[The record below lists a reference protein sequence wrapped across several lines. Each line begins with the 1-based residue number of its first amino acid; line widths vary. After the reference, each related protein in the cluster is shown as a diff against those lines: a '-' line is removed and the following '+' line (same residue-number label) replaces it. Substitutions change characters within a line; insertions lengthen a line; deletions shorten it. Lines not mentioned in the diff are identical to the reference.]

1 MEVKSESKLVL
12 LMKKVFK
19 TDRFFASPFRME
31 EKVLGVFVLLNTMPG
46 EWERKLFF
54 SMLDIMEMAYRSS
67 ELELKNHQLEIY
79 DQSTKLLNRKHL
91 LARMDEEFD
100 RAKRTSHPL
109 SFMLIEIHNEREL
122 TEQLG
127 EKAYES
133 LMVHVSKVLRKTNR
147 VNDMVARFQ
156 NSLFAVLMPHTPHMG
171 AAVKAEKIR
180 KVFENMEF
188 PILDKVAADRVHI
201 NVGVTAYPNF
211 SYDVDS
217 MIRTADEAVEKVK
230 NSGGNRVCLASA
242 PLGYTPEFEPVSI
255 EDNYNKE

>member
-1 MEVKSESKLVL
+1 
-12 LMKKVFK
+12 
-19 TDRFFASPFRME
+19 
-31 EKVLGVFVLLNTMPG
+31 
-46 EWERKLFF
+46 
-54 SMLDIMEMAYRSS
+54 
-67 ELELKNHQLEIY
+67 
-79 DQSTKLLNRKHL
+79 
-91 LARMDEEFD
+91 
-100 RAKRTSHPL
+100 
-109 SFMLIEIHNEREL
+109 
-122 TEQLG
+122 
-127 EKAYES
+127 
-133 LMVHVSKVLRKTNR
+133 
-147 VNDMVARFQ
+147 MVARFQ